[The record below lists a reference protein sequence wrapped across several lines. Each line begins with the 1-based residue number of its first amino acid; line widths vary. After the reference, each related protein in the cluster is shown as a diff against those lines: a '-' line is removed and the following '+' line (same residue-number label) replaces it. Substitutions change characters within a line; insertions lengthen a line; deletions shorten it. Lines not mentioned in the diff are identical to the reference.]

1 MYIDRLIA
9 IVFGRLE
16 SMRTFNHLALRNTV
30 TEVPSQQ
37 TAVVKLEPLFLK
49 DTSI

>member
-1 MYIDRLIA
+1 MYIDRLVA

-16 SMRTFNHLALRNTV
+16 SMRTFNHLAWRNTV
-30 TEVPSQQ
+30 TEVASEQ

-49 DTSI
+49 DTSN